1 VAICPV
7 VGPEVLMGSTRMK
20 SGLAQKMVLTMITTA
35 AFVRLGKTYENMMV
49 DLMGTSAKLRERAK
63 RVVMTV
69 TGVDYDT
76 AAKALAASRGSVKT
90 ALVMILAGV
99 TAAEARRRLLAADGF
114 VRRAVESA
122 KEDA

>member
-1 VAICPV
+1 MAVCPV

-49 DLMGTSAKLRERAK
+49 DLMATSAKLRERAK

-69 TGVDYDT
+69 TGLDYER
-76 AAKALAASRGSVKT
+76 ASAMLAEAGGSVKT
-90 ALVMILAGV
+90 ALVMELAGV
-99 TAAEARRRLLAADGF
+99 DAAEAARRLAGSGGF
-114 VRRAVESA
+114 VRGAESGR
-122 KEDA
+122 